1 MATGWTPLIAAT
13 ATYVQASQENP
24 ATMFRSA
31 PPVALHVALA
41 VASLLA
47 VCSSQPALA
56 QAQTYPD
63 RQIRIIVPF
72 PAGGGSDVVARTVA
86 NGLTTQLGQSVIVD
100 NRPGGQTIIGSQ
112 VVASASPDG
121 YTLLSC
127 TADQTAINVA
137 FGLKLP
143 YDPVK
148 SFANISGIGAAS
160 LVLLASKKSGLTSVA
175 DLVAKAMAEPGKLSF
190 GSLGPSSP
198 HFLLFTL
205 FKQLAGIDVV
215 DVPYRGTAQAATD
228 LIGGQIDLV
237 LIGGTTANGFAS
249 EGKATLLATTGA
261 TRNAFAPAA
270 PTLAES
276 GYPTMVYYSR
286 FGLCGP
292 AGMPGDIVAKLDS
305 EVQRALKD
313 PGAARTLSAV
323 GLEPWIASPA
333 EFDRATQELTDTFF
347 KVIKAN
353 GIRPPE
359 GQ

>member
-1 MATGWTPLIAAT
+1 MNRFA
-13 ATYVQASQENP
+13 Q
-24 ATMFRSA
+24 SA
-31 PPVALHVALA
+31 ALHAA
-41 VASLLA
+41 IATASLLA
-47 VCSSQPALA
+47 IATDQSGVA

-72 PAGGGSDVVARTVA
+72 PPGGGSDVVARTVA
-86 NGLTTQLGQSVIVD
+86 NALSTQLGQSVIVD

-112 VVASASPDG
+112 VVANAAPDG

-137 FGLKLP
+137 FDLKLP
-143 YDPVK
+143 FDPIK
-148 SFANISGIGAAS
+148 SFTSISGIGAAS

-175 DLVAKAMAEPGKLSF
+175 DLVAKAKAEPGKLSF

-228 LIGGQIDLV
+228 LVGGQIDLV
-237 LIGGTTANGFAS
+237 LIGGTTANGLAS
-249 EGKATLLATTGA
+249 DGKGTLLATTGA
-261 TRNAFAPAA
+261 TRNVFAPTA

-276 GYPTMVYYSR
+276 GFPTMIYYSR

-292 AGMPGDIVAKLDS
+292 AGMPSEIVVKLNS
-305 EVQRALKD
+305 EVQRALKE
-313 PGAARTLSAV
+313 PAAARIVVRRWPGTMAR
-323 GLEPWIASPA
+323 IARGIRSGNPRAHRYILQGHQSGRYSPA
-333 EFDRATQELTDTFF
+333 GGTIATCPTPRARTE
-347 KVIKAN
+347 
-353 GIRPPE
+353 
-359 GQ
+359 

>member
-1 MATGWTPLIAAT
+1 MTRVAISRAVHAAIMILCLCAIHTGQSGIA
-13 ATYVQASQENP
+13 N
-24 ATMFRSA
+24 
-31 PPVALHVALA
+31 
-41 VASLLA
+41 
-47 VCSSQPALA
+47 
-56 QAQTYPD
+56 AQTYPD
-63 RQIRIIVPF
+63 RQIKIIVPF
-72 PAGGGSDVVARTVA
+72 PPGGGSDVVARTVA
-86 NGLTTQLGQSVIVD
+86 NGLSAQLGQSVIVD

-112 VVASASPDG
+112 AVASAAPDG

-143 YDPVK
+143 YDPIK
-148 SFANISGIGAAS
+148 SFTSISGIGAAS
-160 LVLLASKKSGLTSVA
+160 LVLLASKKSGVTSVA
-175 DLVAKAMAEPGKLSF
+175 DLVAKAKAEPGKLSF

-237 LIGGTTANGFAS
+237 LIGGTTANGLTAD
-249 EGKATLLATTGA
+249 GKGTLLATTGA
-261 TRNAFAPAA
+261 TRNVFAPAA

-276 GYPTMVYYSR
+276 GFPAMIYYSR

-292 AGMPGDIVAKLDS
+292 AGLPADIVAKLDS
-305 EVQRALKD
+305 EVRRTLKE
-313 PGAARTLSAV
+313 PAAAKSLSAV
-323 GLEPWIASPA
+323 GLEPWLASPA
-333 EFDRATQELTDTFF
+333 EFEQATLELTDTFF
-347 KVIKAN
+347 GVIKAN

>member
-1 MATGWTPLIAAT
+1 MTRFSRFA
-13 ATYVQASQENP
+13 
-24 ATMFRSA
+24 
-31 PPVALHVALA
+31 ALHAAIATVLLCIGQPGVAN
-41 VASLLA
+41 
-47 VCSSQPALA
+47 SQI
-56 QAQTYPD
+56 YPD

-72 PAGGGSDVVARTVA
+72 PPGGGSDVVARTVA
-86 NGLTTQLGQSVIVD
+86 NGLSTQLGQSVIVD

-112 VVASASPDG
+112 AVASAAPDG

-143 YDPVK
+143 YDPIK
-148 SFANISGIGAAS
+148 SFTSVSGIGAAS

-175 DLVAKAMAEPGKLSF
+175 DLVAKAKAEPGKLSF

-237 LIGGTTANGFAS
+237 LIGGTTANGLAAD
-249 EGKATLLATTGA
+249 GKGTLLATTGA
-261 TRNAFAPAA
+261 TRNVFAPAA

-276 GYPTMVYYSR
+276 GFPAMTYYSR

-292 AGMPGDIVAKLDS
+292 AGLPGDIVAKLDS
-305 EVQRALKD
+305 EVQRTLKE
-313 PGAARTLSAV
+313 PAAAKLLSAV
-323 GLEPWIASPA
+323 GLEPWLASPM
-333 EFDRATQELTDTFF
+333 EFDQATRELTDIFF
-347 KVIKAN
+347 NVIKAN